1 MIATECRHCG
11 TALSAFTR
19 ACMFCGGRNEARVA
33 TLGLAAVMAVV
44 VIAGGAAG
52 LALWRWAPFAGINP
66 STTGFVTR
74 GGADFAWLTK
84 AMEECDAEAAKA
96 AGTLEFLV
104 IPLKSSAGAQP
115 EWRRKSLN
123 DVGHAI
129 LLTAEDAVDGLRKD
143 ALSISNERYVFSIRD
158 DVTNIVYKWN
168 QSTGVKK
175 FISAEAEAEAI
186 ERFKVQFELQF
197 ELDAKPRDTDW
208 GSVFV
213 RRKGTCYWVNAV
225 LGN

>member
-19 ACMFCGGRNEARVA
+19 ACGYCGGRNRARTA
-33 TLGLAAVMAVV
+33 ALGLAAVLVV
-44 VIAGGAAG
+44 VMIAGGMAG
-52 LALWRWAPFAGINP
+52 LALWRWAPTGGIDQ
-66 STTGFVTR
+66 SVTGSVSAPA
-74 GGADFAWLTK
+74 GADFAWLTK

-96 AGTLEFLV
+96 ADALEFLV
-104 IPLKSSAGAQP
+104 IPLKVSAGAQQT
-115 EWRRKSLN
+115 WRRKSLN

-129 LLTAEDAVDGLRKD
+129 LLTADDAADGLRNK

-158 DVTNIVYKWN
+158 DVSNVIYKWS

-175 FISAEAEAEAI
+175 FISPDAETI
-186 ERFKVQFELQF
+186 ERFKVQFEF
-197 ELDAKPRDTDW
+197 DGKPSDGDW

-213 RRKGTCYWVNAV
+213 RRKGNCYWVNAV